1 MTWGGLDE
9 IFNPGSAHL
18 RDEMKRRRVEAKIP
32 GTEGEPNSVN
42 LEQGIVRITVPRKQ
56 DAPAETPQDALIET
70 PQDAP
75 AETPQDAPVQDA

>member
-1 MTWGGLDE
+1 MSGADGEVAMTWGGLDE

-42 LEQGIVRITVPRKQ
+42 LEQGHRPHHR
-56 DAPAETPQDALIET
+56 APQAGRSR
-70 PQDAP
+70 
-75 AETPQDAPVQDA
+75 